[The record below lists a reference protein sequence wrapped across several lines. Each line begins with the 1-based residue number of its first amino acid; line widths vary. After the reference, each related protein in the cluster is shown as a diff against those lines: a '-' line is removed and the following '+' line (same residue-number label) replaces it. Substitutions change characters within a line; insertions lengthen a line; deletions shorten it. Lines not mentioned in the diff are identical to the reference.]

1 MSNGKVLSECSPLS
15 HMYSSSSLLKMLSRW
30 TEIHSSRQDT
40 DTNNVLA
47 TFPKRGQIRTQCA
60 KISVARSS
68 HMKMVIQSAQGCF
81 WAVADYWACG
91 RDGQFSAFLT
101 MKRPS
106 ASPLL
111 NIPSC
116 SALRRLTTVI
126 FLHLI
131 MSRCPWTTDG
141 LAASLPFIALQPLLP
156 WTKTAAAVVMWCLDL
171 RMQIRSQPSQ
181 SGLHFVVTCF

>member
-40 DTNNVLA
+40 DTNNFLA

-131 MSRCPWTTDG
+131 MSRAPHCHVVHEQLMD
-141 LAASLPFIALQPLLP
+141 SLPFIALQPLLP
-156 WTKTAAAVVMWCLDL
+156 WTKTAAALVMWYD
-171 RMQIRSQPSQ
+171 
-181 SGLHFVVTCF
+181 V